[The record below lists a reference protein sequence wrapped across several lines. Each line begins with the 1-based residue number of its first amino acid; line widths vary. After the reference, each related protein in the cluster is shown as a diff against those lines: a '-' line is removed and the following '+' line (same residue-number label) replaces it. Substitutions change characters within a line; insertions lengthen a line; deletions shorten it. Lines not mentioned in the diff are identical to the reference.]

1 VGRRATNSRRA
12 LGNDPLD
19 AVIPGSA
26 ESSVES
32 EREQQSANVSQPAA
46 TRSSRSAPAGVRKT
60 RATFHLPIDLLEEA
74 RDVVYWVPGLTMA
87 NLTEEALRREI
98 QRIKDVRNDGQDFPT
113 RESDLKRGRP
123 VT

>member
-1 VGRRATNSRRA
+1 MERRAMRSRRA
-12 LGNDPLD
+12 LGDDPLD
-19 AVIPGSA
+19 AVIPGS
-26 ESSVES
+26 EDSD
-32 EREQQSANVSQPAA
+32 REQQRATVSRPTS
-46 TRSSRSAPAGVRKT
+46 TRSSRSAPERTQKT

-98 QRIKDVRNDGQDFPT
+98 KRIKDVRNAGENFPS
-113 RESDLKRGRP
+113 REGDLKRGRP

>member
-1 VGRRATNSRRA
+1 VQRRATNSRRA
-12 LGNDPLD
+12 LGDDPLD
-19 AVIPGSA
+19 AVIPGSGG
-26 ESSVES
+26 SDRKQ
-32 EREQQSANVSQPAA
+32 ERTNVSRPAA
-46 TRSSRSAPAGVRKT
+46 PRLSRTAPARVQKT

>member
-1 VGRRATNSRRA
+1 MQRRATNSRRA
-12 LGNDPLD
+12 LGDDPLD
-19 AVIPGSA
+19 AVIPGSGG
-26 ESSVES
+26 SD
-32 EREQQSANVSQPAA
+32 REQESTKGSRPASP
-46 TRSSRSAPAGVRKT
+46 RLSRTAPAGGQKT

-98 QRIKDVRNDGQDFPT
+98 QRVKDVRNDGQEFPT

>member
-1 VGRRATNSRRA
+1 MQRRATNNRRA
-12 LGNDPLD
+12 LGDDPLD
-19 AVIPGSA
+19 VVIP
-26 ESSVES
+26 SSG
-32 EREQQSANVSQPAA
+32 EREQEQHSAEVSRSAS
-46 TRSSRSAPAGVRKT
+46 TRSSRSVPAGVQKT
-60 RATFHLPIDLLEEA
+60 RATFHLPVNLLEEA

-98 QRIKDVRNDGQDFPT
+98 QRIKDVRNDGEDFPI

>member
-1 VGRRATNSRRA
+1 MQRRATNNRRA
-12 LGNDPLD
+12 LGDDPLD
-19 AVIPGSA
+19 VVIPGSGA
-26 ESSVES
+26 SD
-32 EREQQSANVSQPAA
+32 REQQSANVAEPAA
-46 TRSSRSAPAGVRKT
+46 PRFARSVPAGVQKT

-98 QRIKDVRNDGQDFPT
+98 QRIKDARNDGEDFPP

>member
-1 VGRRATNSRRA
+1 MGRRATNSRRA

-19 AVIPGSA
+19 AVIPGSG
-26 ESSVES
+26 ESR
-32 EREQQSANVSQPAA
+32 REQSAEASQPASP
-46 TRSSRSAPAGVRKT
+46 RSSRSAPAGVRKT

-98 QRIKDVRNDGQDFPT
+98 QRIKDVRNGGENFPS
-113 RESDLKRGRP
+113 REGDLKRGRP

>member
-1 VGRRATNSRRA
+1 MQRRVTNSRRA
-12 LGNDPLD
+12 LGDDPLD
-19 AVIPGSA
+19 TVIP
-26 ESSVES
+26 SSGER
-32 EREQQSANVSQPAA
+32 EREQQSANVSRSAFPH
-46 TRSSRSAPAGVRKT
+46 SSRSGQAAVQKT
-60 RATFHLPIDLLEEA
+60 RATFHLPINLLEEA

-98 QRIKDVRNDGQDFPT
+98 QRIKDVRNDGEDFPT

>member
-1 VGRRATNSRRA
+1 MQRKTANSRRA
-12 LGNDPLD
+12 LGDDPLD
-19 AVIPGSA
+19 AVIPGSG
-26 ESSVES
+26 ESK
-32 EREQQSANVSQPAA
+32 REQQSDNVSQPASP
-46 TRSSRSAPAGVRKT
+46 RSSRSAPVGAQKT
-60 RATFHLPIDLLEEA
+60 RATFHLPINLLEEA

>member
-1 VGRRATNSRRA
+1 MERRATRSRRA
-12 LGNDPLD
+12 LGDDPLD
-19 AVIPGSA
+19 AVIPASG
-26 ESSVES
+26 END
-32 EREQQSANVSQPAA
+32 REQANAQGS
-46 TRSSRSAPAGVRKT
+46 RKT

-98 QRIKDVRNDGQDFPT
+98 QRIKDVRNNGENFPS
-113 RESDLKRGRP
+113 RQGDLKRGRP

>member
-1 VGRRATNSRRA
+1 MERRASKSRRA
-12 LGNDPLD
+12 LGDDPLD
-19 AVIPGSA
+19 AVIPGSG
-26 ESSVES
+26 EST
-32 EREQQSANVSQPAA
+32 REQQQRTTGSEPAA
-46 TRSSRSAPAGVRKT
+46 ARSTGSTSAGAQKK
-60 RATFHLPIDLLEEA
+60 RATFHLPIALLEEA

-98 QRIKDVRNDGQDFPT
+98 QRIKEVRNAGEDFPA

>member
-1 VGRRATNSRRA
+1 VQRRATKSRRA
-12 LGNDPLD
+12 LGDDPLD
-19 AVIPGSA
+19 AVIPGSG
-26 ESSVES
+26 ES
-32 EREQQSANVSQPAA
+32 EQEQQRTQGSQSAA
-46 TRSSRSAPAGVRKT
+46 TRSSRSASLRVQKT

-74 RDVVYWVPGLTMA
+74 RNVVYWVPGLTMA

-98 QRIKDVRNDGQDFPT
+98 GRIKDVRNAGEDFPA

>member
-1 VGRRATNSRRA
+1 MQKRATNSRRA
-12 LGNDPLD
+12 LGDDPFD
-19 AVIPGSA
+19 AVIPGSG
-26 ESSVES
+26 ESK
-32 EREQQSANVSQPAA
+32 REQQSANVAQPTSA
-46 TRSSRSAPAGVRKT
+46 RSSRSAPAGVQKT
-60 RATFHLPIDLLEEA
+60 RATFHLPVDVLEEA

-98 QRIKDVRNDGQDFPT
+98 QRIKDVKNNGENFPT

>member
-1 VGRRATNSRRA
+1 MEKRATRSRRA
-12 LGNDPLD
+12 LGDDPLD
-19 AVIPGSA
+19 AVIPGSKENDRKQHDA
-26 ESSVES
+26 T
-32 EREQQSANVSQPAA
+32 VSRP
-46 TRSSRSAPAGVRKT
+46 TSPRSSRSTPERAQKT

-98 QRIKDVRNDGQDFPT
+98 QRIKDVRNDGVNFPN
-113 RESDLKRGRP
+113 REGDIKRGRP

>member
-1 VGRRATNSRRA
+1 VEKQAANSRRA
-12 LGNDPLD
+12 LGDDPLD
-19 AVIPGSA
+19 AVIPAAG
-26 ESSVES
+26 EST
-32 EREQQSANVSQPAA
+32 REQRTTRSEPAA
-46 TRSSRSAPAGVRKT
+46 ARSARSASARGQKT
-60 RATFHLPIDLLEEA
+60 RATFHLPIALLEEA

-98 QRIKDVRNDGQDFPT
+98 QRIKEVRNGGEDFPP

>member
-1 VGRRATNSRRA
+1 MGRRGTNIRRA
-12 LGNDPLD
+12 LGDDPLD
-19 AVIPGSA
+19 AVIPDSG
-26 ESSVES
+26 EN
-32 EREQQSANVSQPAA
+32 ERKEQSANVS
-46 TRSSRSAPAGVRKT
+46 RHSSRSMPAGVQKT

-123 VT
+123 VS

>member
-1 VGRRATNSRRA
+1 VQSRATNSRRA
-12 LGNDPLD
+12 LGDDPFE
-19 AVIPGSA
+19 AVIP
-26 ESSVES
+26 SSGGS
-32 EREQQSANVSQPAA
+32 EREQESVKV
-46 TRSSRSAPAGVRKT
+46 SRSASTHSSRPTPAARVQKT
-60 RATFHLPIDLLEEA
+60 RATFHLPIDLLEES

-98 QRIKDVRNDGQDFPT
+98 QRIKDVRNAGEDFPS

>member
-1 VGRRATNSRRA
+1 VQRRATNSRRA
-12 LGNDPLD
+12 LGDDPFE
-19 AVIPGSA
+19 AVIP
-26 ESSVES
+26 SSGES
-32 EREQQSANVSQPAA
+32 EQEQHGAKVSGPASTRYFRPAPA
-46 TRSSRSAPAGVRKT
+46 TRVQKT
-60 RATFHLPIDLLEEA
+60 RATFHLPVDLLEET

-98 QRIKDVRNDGQDFPT
+98 QRIKDVRNAGEDFPS

>member
-1 VGRRATNSRRA
+1 MERRATRSRRA
-12 LGNDPLD
+12 LGDDPLD
-19 AVIPGSA
+19 AVIPASG
-26 ESSVES
+26 END
-32 EREQQSANVSQPAA
+32 REQANAQGSRPTS
-46 TRSSRSAPAGVRKT
+46 TRSSRSAPEGTQKT

-98 QRIKDVRNDGQDFPT
+98 KRIKDARNNGENFPS
-113 RESDLKRGRP
+113 RQGDLKRGRP